1 MVLVF
6 LLKWVKSVVR
16 CALSIYSISL
26 LLTPKIPQTLL
37 YTHRERMIETSFDK
51 LNTRYLQVWSLERHL
66 KLLLHLR
73 QYLLERKFRFGEQVV
88 PGEVLI

>member
-37 YTHRERMIETSFDK
+37 YTMIETSFDK

-73 QYLLERKFRFGEQVV
+73 QYLLERKFRFSEQVV